1 MEAVFAQLPTWGLLV
16 VAIVFV
22 VVKYVAPLINKGPA
36 HPPSSSNTNGHGHS
50 TQRSSPMIPA
60 MSTSRDAVLFE
71 NIQSIS
77 DQVHANAQVSARFEA
92 ALERNLELDRQQFD
106 LLRAMAGQL
115 QADSR
120 AIQQI
125 TETLQGMQA
134 AMKVMASTQETI
146 LRRVLEDTGRF
157 QLPNQRG

>member
-1 MEAVFAQLPTWGLLV
+1 MESLISQLPTWGLLV

-22 VVKYVAPLINKGPA
+22 VVKYVAPLINKAPA
-36 HPPSSSNTNGHGHS
+36 PPPSSSNANGHGPP
-50 TQRSSPMIPA
+50 RSSPMIPS

-77 DQVHANAQVSARFEA
+77 DQVHANAQSSARFEA

-125 TETLQGMQA
+125 SETLQGVQA